1 MTNLYFSWHI
11 LAVFLLTTAL
21 NIMFHLLSRQEKK
34 TQTPSTS
41 TRVTTAS
48 SLNISPPSPVPI
60 NNPTGLT
67 VKINHDAL
75 ARAKLNKSE
84 DNLSKESSSKVAASV
99 ISDSED

>member
-11 LAVFLLTTAL
+11 LAVFVITTAL
-21 NIMFHLLSRQEKK
+21 NIMFHLLFRQERK

-48 SLNISPPSPVPI
+48 SLNISTPSPVTI

-75 ARAKLNKSE
+75 ARTKLNKSE
-84 DNLSKESSSKVAASV
+84 DNLSKESTSKVAASV
-99 ISDSED
+99 ISC